1 MINPRHKPL
10 VIGGVVLAVV
20 WAVAMAV
27 YLYAKA
33 QKVTAEKVAAQVA
46 KTELAKLS
54 AEERRKALRKLAAM
68 LNSLQVDERRVAR
81 AEADWDR
88 LVREM
93 TEEERLEFLESTL
106 PSGVKQM
113 LTNFEQLPPDRRKRI
128 LGDSLKRLQ
137 EARDNPEVRERM
149 QSEGRQPGPPLSEE
163 AQKRLT
169 QVGLNTFYTQSSAQS
184 KAELAPLIEE
194 LQRAMQQG
202 RFMPR

>member
-128 LGDSLKRLQ
+128 LSDSLKRLQ